1 MQDITRRAALKGTAA
16 VATCAV
22 AAPAVAAVDTTDAY
36 LRTLY
41 QQWDALWRFIGDMP
55 PDTADE
61 EFDPLDDR
69 LKELEYVI
77 AESPAQS
84 VYGVLVKLRVHMRS
98 EGSEDTW
105 SRAPDGRLCL
115 DHIQVPSAWRD
126 LERLVGEG

>member
-1 MQDITRRAALKGTAA
+1 MQEITRRAALKGTAA
-16 VATCAV
+16 VAAV
-22 AAPAVAAVDTTDAY
+22 AVPGVATAAQGDDAH
-36 LRTLY
+36 LRALY
-41 QQWDALWRFIGDMP
+41 DEWDALWKYSAEVRP
-55 PDTADE
+55 VTDE
-61 EFDPLDDR
+61 QLDLKLDR

-84 VYGVLVKLRVHMRS
+84 MYGVLVKLRVHMRS

-105 SRAPDGRLCL
+105 PCAPDGRLCL